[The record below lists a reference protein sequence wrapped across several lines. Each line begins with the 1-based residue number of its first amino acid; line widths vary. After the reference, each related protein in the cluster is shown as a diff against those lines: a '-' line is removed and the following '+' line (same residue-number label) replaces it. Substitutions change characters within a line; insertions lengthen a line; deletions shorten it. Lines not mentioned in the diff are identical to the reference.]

1 MRRPVP
7 LLFLVELKKK
17 LYRLRLPER
26 KIRFRSVIDSL
37 LLSLR
42 SERKIILS
50 LLLVSASIF
59 FSCLGQLVDT
69 FNELTFW
76 IEQLKLVRIDA
87 REMAAA
93 AAPLF
98 GS

>member
-1 MRRPVP
+1 M
-7 LLFLVELKKK
+7 FLEELKKK
-17 LYRLRLPER
+17 LYRLRLPDR

-76 IEQLKLVRIDA
+76 IEQLKLVKIDA

-98 GS
+98 GC

>member
-7 LLFLVELKKK
+7 LLFLVEFKKK

-76 IEQLKLVRIDA
+76 IEQLKLVRTEA
-87 REMAAA
+87 RERAAA
-93 AAPLF
+93 AAPLC